1 MLVQQRNNKKKRVK
15 FAKKFASLETMKTKG
30 EENGLLVYISIK
42 ERERERDAASR
53 CINLFFLCCCNFVK
67 LV

>member
-42 ERERERDAASR
+42 ERERDAASR
-53 CINLFFLCCCNFVK
+53 CRNLFFYVVAILLN
-67 LV
+67 

>member
-42 ERERERDAASR
+42 EREMLLQDAEIS
-53 CINLFFLCCCNFVK
+53 FFYVVAILLN
-67 LV
+67 